1 MKAAAIGAFVGVLL
15 SLVAVGLFSAGV
27 PAQAQANPA
36 GVHRLGTEDL
46 ITSTTL
52 VAENRQ
58 LVTIID
64 PKSRVMAVYLI
75 EGATGQV
82 SLKSVRPVHWD
93 LQLAEFNCTSPL
105 PQEIR
110 SLVEHTR

>member
-1 MKAAAIGAFVGVLL
+1 MKAAAIGALVGVLS
-15 SLVAVGLFSAGV
+15 SLVAIGLFNAGG
-27 PAQAQANPA
+27 PAQAQATTNA
-36 GVHRLGTEDL
+36 AHRFATEDL

-64 PKSRVMAVYLI
+64 PKSRVMAVYLV

-110 SLVEHTR
+110 SLVETR

>member
-15 SLVAVGLFSAGV
+15 SVVVAGLFSGV
-27 PAQAQANPA
+27 VPVHAQATPPA
-36 GVHRLGTEDL
+36 GHRFATEDL

-64 PKSRVMAVYLI
+64 PKTRVMAVYLI
-75 EGATGQV
+75 EGSTGQV

-110 SLVEHTR
+110 SLVEHAR